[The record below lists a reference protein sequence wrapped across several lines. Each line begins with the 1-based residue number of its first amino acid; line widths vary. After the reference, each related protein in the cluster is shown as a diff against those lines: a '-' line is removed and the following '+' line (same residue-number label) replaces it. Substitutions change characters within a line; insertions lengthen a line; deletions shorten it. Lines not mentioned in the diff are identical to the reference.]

1 MSNQE
6 DKNGEECRSAEARRT
21 VMDVR
26 PRNWSVP
33 VILLSLRECGSY
45 GYELMERTAVLG
57 FGAMNPGTLYRTLRQ
72 MEKEGLCESE
82 WDTTNGGG
90 PARRMYSITD
100 AGEAY
105 LEFWAKSLEKCR
117 QKMDAL
123 LRLYTGGQA
132 RADQGEDV
140 A

>member
-1 MSNQE
+1 MSNE
-6 DKNGEECRSAEARRT
+6 EGKSGEECRSGEAQRT
-21 VMDVR
+21 VKDIR
-26 PRNWSVP
+26 PKNWLVP
-33 VILLSLRECGSY
+33 VILLSLREGSSY
-45 GYELMERTAVLG
+45 GYELMEQTAVFG
-57 FGAMNPGTLYRTLRQ
+57 SGAMNPGTLYRTLRQ
-72 MEKEGLCESE
+72 MEKEGLCKSE

-105 LEFWAKSLEKCR
+105 LGVWAESLEQYR
-117 QKMDAL
+117 QKMDSF

-132 RADQGEDV
+132 KADQGAGV